1 MESPSHEIEDL
12 DETPNRPNITPQDE
26 IVSSYLEKRSAIFR
40 DLVKLQSDV
49 WNDPQAA
56 AYFKGLRKKVDNP
69 RKEDQ
74 LAFFLLMVKIGD
86 EIDAASGGGLS
97 LQNSHAQVLDLGM
110 APGGFTR
117 SVQKRNQHA
126 YVCAFT
132 LPPELGGHEIIH
144 YEDPRVN
151 RMFGDIT
158 MLHQELRITDL
169 PKDHPEFSKLDDS
182 LLWSG
187 KTFDLIFCDGQAL
200 RTHQPYIAEHRRQVE
215 ATRLTVSQLILAMQ
229 RIKSGGTLIVTLH
242 KFGTYDTIKIV
253 SIFDR
258 AAKIQVFKPVSAHTK
273 NGTFYLIAKEVQP
286 GHPEVVAALKEWKR
300 IWKALTFPVIDET
313 KNEDTKEPFNEPGLA
328 EEVLGLLDRFADRV
342 IELGEPIWQIQ
353 KEALATPPKDT
364 VVAEQDSE
372 EDGNDAE
379 DL

>member
-1 MESPSHEIEDL
+1 MC
-12 DETPNRPNITPQDE
+12 
-26 IVSSYLEKRSAIFR
+26 
-40 DLVKLQSDV
+40 
-49 WNDPQAA
+49 
-56 AYFKGLRKKVDNP
+56 
-69 RKEDQ
+69 
-74 LAFFLLMVKIGD
+74 KIGG

-97 LQNSHAQVLDLGM
+97 LQNSPQVLDLCM

-126 YVCAFT
+126 HVCAFT

-144 YEDPRVN
+144 YEDPRVD

-158 MLHQELRITDL
+158 MLHQEFRITDL

-182 LLWSG
+182 LLWTD
-187 KTFDLIFCDGQAL
+187 KIFDLIFCDGQAL
-200 RTHQPYIAEHRRQVE
+200 RTHHPYIAEHRRQVE

-229 RIKSGGTLIVTLH
+229 RIKSGGTLIMTFKSLSS
-242 KFGTYDTIKIV
+242 YDTIKII

-258 AAKIQVFKPVSAHTK
+258 AARIQVYKSVSEYKK
-273 NGTFYLIAKEVQP
+273 NGTFYLIAKELQP

-300 IWKALTFPVIDET
+300 IWKALTFPAIDED
-313 KNEDTKEPFNEPGLA
+313 KYEDTKEPFNEPELA
-328 EEVLGLLDRFADRV
+328 EEVLGLLDKFADRV

-353 KEALATPPKDT
+353 KEALANLLKGRTGQQNRNRPIAAEGSTTATQST

-372 EDGNDAE
+372 KFGNDAR

>member
-1 MESPSHEIEDL
+1 MC
-12 DETPNRPNITPQDE
+12 
-26 IVSSYLEKRSAIFR
+26 
-40 DLVKLQSDV
+40 
-49 WNDPQAA
+49 
-56 AYFKGLRKKVDNP
+56 
-69 RKEDQ
+69 
-74 LAFFLLMVKIGD
+74 KIGG
-86 EIDAASGGGLS
+86 EIDAGSGGGLS

-110 APGGFTR
+110 APGGFTS
-117 SVQKRNQHA
+117 SVLKRNPDA

-158 MLHQELRITDL
+158 MLHQEFRITDL

-182 LLWSG
+182 LLWTG
-187 KTFDLIFCDGQAL
+187 KTFDLIFCDCSYL
-200 RTHQPYIAEHRRQVE
+200 RTHQQHITEHRRPVE
-215 ATRLTVSQLILAMQ
+215 IIRQTVSQLILAMQ
-229 RIKSGGTLIVTLH
+229 RIKSGGTLIMNFSRLSSCN
-242 KFGTYDTIKIV
+242 TIKIV

-286 GHPEVVAALKEWKR
+286 GHPEVVAALKEWKK
-300 IWKALTFPVIDET
+300 IWKALTFPVIDEDE
-313 KNEDTKEPFNEPGLA
+313 NEDTKELINEPELA

-353 KEALATPPKDT
+353 KEALATLLKVENRPIAAEGSTTAIQDT

-372 EDGNDAE
+372 EEGNDTG